1 MKILPVTDASFAPYG
16 RVVEGYEVA
25 PLLAALEKTPLT
37 DSVVYVPREELLHQA
52 EGADKVGEALFGG
65 MPFQLGWC
73 NGRNT
78 RLNCLEFHRDSE
90 FNLGT
95 EDFILLIAKQ
105 GEIVDGVLDTACVK
119 AFRVP
124 AGVLVECYATT
135 LHYAPYHTDAAKGFR
150 VMVALPAGTNTDY
163 RPEGG
168 ANTMDRMLWARNKW
182 LLDHAESDEAAQ
194 GAVVA
199 LKGENIDIAPDLA

>member
-16 RVVEGYEVA
+16 RVVEGYDVA

-135 LHYAPYHTDAAKGFR
+135 LHYAPCHTDAAKGFL

-182 LLDHAESDEAAQ
+182 LLAHAESDEAAQ

>member
-16 RVVEGYEVA
+16 RVVEGYDVA
-25 PLLAALEKTPLT
+25 PLLAALDKTPLT

-135 LHYAPYHTDAAKGFR
+135 LHYAPCHTDAAKGFR

-182 LLDHAESDEAAQ
+182 LLAHAESDEAAQ